1 MKQNDGLL
9 FLPYTT
15 HDWAVIIIS
24 VLGTVFRL
32 HLVTINKDNRQKITF
47 TEYINAICISGIM
60 TLGLYELA
68 ISKQW
73 KIEQLYIPFAL
84 IIISSKVII
93 DWLFMS
99 KDGKIF
105 IISTFKMFIETLLKN
120 FGYEK
125 NTTTHSDN
133 PSAD

>member
-9 FLPYTT
+9 SLPYNS
-15 HDWAVIIIS
+15 HDYIVLIIAI
-24 VLGTVFRL
+24 LGTIFRL
-32 HLVTINKDNRQKITF
+32 HLVTLNKDNRQKISF
-47 TEYINAICISGIM
+47 AEYVNTICISGIM

-84 IIISSKVII
+84 IIISSKVIV

-99 KDGKIF
+99 EDGKIF
-105 IISTFKMFIETLLKN
+105 IISTFKMFIESILKN
-120 FGYEK
+120 YGYEK
-125 NTTTHSDN
+125 NTSSSDN
-133 PSAD
+133 PPAN

>member
-15 HDWAVIIIS
+15 HDWAVVIIS
-24 VLGTVFRL
+24 ILGTIFRL

-47 TEYINAICISGIM
+47 TEYVNAICISGIM

-99 KDGKIF
+99 EDGKIF
-105 IISTFKMFIETLLKN
+105 IISTFKMFIETFLKN

-125 NTTTHSDN
+125 NNNSND
-133 PSAD
+133 S

>member
-1 MKQNDGLL
+1 MKQNDGRLV
-9 FLPYTT
+9 LPYTT
-15 HDWAVIIIS
+15 HDWAVVIIS
-24 VLGTVFRL
+24 VLGTIFRL
-32 HLVTINKDNRQKITF
+32 HLVTINKDNRQKITLA
-47 TEYINAICISGIM
+47 EYLNAICISGIM

-105 IISTFKMFIETLLKN
+105 IISTFKMFIETFLKN

-125 NTTTHSDN
+125 NNNSND
-133 PSAD
+133 S

>member
-15 HDWAVIIIS
+15 HDWAVVIIS
-24 VLGTVFRL
+24 VLGTIFRL

-125 NTTTHSDN
+125 NNNSND
-133 PSAD
+133 S

>member
-1 MKQNDGLL
+1 MTQNDGLL

-15 HDWAVIIIS
+15 HDWAVVIIS

>member
-15 HDWAVIIIS
+15 HDWAVVIIS

-105 IISTFKMFIETLLKN
+105 IISTFKMFIETFLKN

-125 NTTTHSDN
+125 NNNSND
-133 PSAD
+133 S

>member
-15 HDWAVIIIS
+15 HDWAVVIIS
-24 VLGTVFRL
+24 VLGTIFRL

-125 NTTTHSDN
+125 NNTNSDN

>member
-1 MKQNDGLL
+1 MTQNNRLL

-15 HDWAVIIIS
+15 HDWAVVIIS

-47 TEYINAICISGIM
+47 AEYINAICISGIM

-125 NTTTHSDN
+125 NNTHSDN

>member
-15 HDWAVIIIS
+15 HDWAVVIIS
-24 VLGTVFRL
+24 VLGTIFRL

-73 KIEQLYIPFAL
+73 KIEQLYITFAL

-125 NTTTHSDN
+125 NNNSND
-133 PSAD
+133 S

>member
-9 FLPYTT
+9 TFPYNN
-15 HDWAVIIIS
+15 HDWIVLIIS

-32 HLVTINKDNRQKITF
+32 HLVHTNKDNRQKITF
-47 TEYINAICISGIM
+47 DDYMNTICVSGIM
-60 TLGLYELA
+60 TLGFYELA

-125 NTTTHSDN
+125 NTTHSDN

>member
-1 MKQNDGLL
+1 MTQNDGLL
-9 FLPYTT
+9 FFPYTT
-15 HDWAVIIIS
+15 HDCAVIIIS

-125 NTTTHSDN
+125 NNTNSDN

>member
-24 VLGTVFRL
+24 VLGTIFRL
-32 HLVTINKDNRQKITF
+32 HLVTLNKDNRQKISF

-105 IISTFKMFIETLLKN
+105 IISTFKMFIETILRN

-125 NTTTHSDN
+125 NTTNSGDS
-133 PSAD
+133 PAD

>member
-9 FLPYTT
+9 FVPYTT

-24 VLGTVFRL
+24 VLGTIFRL
-32 HLVTINKDNRQKITF
+32 HLVTLNKDNRQKITF

-105 IISTFKMFIETLLKN
+105 IISTFKMFIETILRN

-125 NTTTHSDN
+125 NTSNSGDS
-133 PSAD
+133 PAD

>member
-60 TLGLYELA
+60 TLGIYELA

-93 DWLFMS
+93 DWLFIS

-105 IISTFKMFIETLLKN
+105 IISTFKMFIETLLKD

-125 NTTTHSDN
+125 NNTTHSDN

>member
-1 MKQNDGLL
+1 MNQNDGLL
-9 FLPYTT
+9 FFPYTT
-15 HDWAVIIIS
+15 HDWSVVIIS
-24 VLGTVFRL
+24 VLGTIFRL

-125 NTTTHSDN
+125 NTTNSGDPT
-133 PSAD
+133 AD

>member
-24 VLGTVFRL
+24 VLGTIFRL
-32 HLVTINKDNRQKITF
+32 HLVTLNKDNRQKITF

-105 IISTFKMFIETLLKN
+105 IISTFKMFIETILRN

-125 NTTTHSDN
+125 NTTNTGDS
-133 PSAD
+133 SAD

>member
-15 HDWAVIIIS
+15 HDWAVVIIS
-24 VLGTVFRL
+24 VLGTIFRL

-73 KIEQLYIPFAL
+73 KIEQLYIQFAL

-125 NTTTHSDN
+125 NNTNSDN

>member
-15 HDWAVIIIS
+15 HDWAVVIIS
-24 VLGTVFRL
+24 VLGTIFRL

-47 TEYINAICISGIM
+47 TEYLNAICISGIM

-125 NTTTHSDN
+125 NNTNSDN

>member
-15 HDWAVIIIS
+15 HDWAVVIIS

-125 NTTTHSDN
+125 NNNSND
-133 PSAD
+133 S

>member
-9 FLPYTT
+9 FVPYTT

-24 VLGTVFRL
+24 VLGTIFRL
-32 HLVTINKDNRQKITF
+32 HLVTLNKDNRQKITF

-105 IISTFKMFIETLLKN
+105 IISTFKMFIETILRN

-125 NTTTHSDN
+125 NTTNTGDS
-133 PSAD
+133 SAD

>member
-1 MKQNDGLL
+1 MTQNDGLL

-15 HDWAVIIIS
+15 HDCAVIIIS

-47 TEYINAICISGIM
+47 TEYVNAICISGIM

-99 KDGKIF
+99 EDGKIF
-105 IISTFKMFIETLLKN
+105 IISTFKMFIETFLKN

-125 NTTTHSDN
+125 NNNSND
-133 PSAD
+133 S

>member
-15 HDWAVIIIS
+15 HDWAVVIIS

-32 HLVTINKDNRQKITF
+32 HLVTLNKDNRQKITF

>member
-15 HDWAVIIIS
+15 HDWAVVIIS
-24 VLGTVFRL
+24 VLGTIFRL

-73 KIEQLYIPFAL
+73 KIEQFYIPFAL

>member
-24 VLGTVFRL
+24 ILGTVFRL

-125 NTTTHSDN
+125 NTTNSGDS
-133 PSAD
+133 PAD

>member
-15 HDWAVIIIS
+15 HDWAVVIIS
-24 VLGTVFRL
+24 ILGTVFRL

-125 NTTTHSDN
+125 NNNSND
-133 PSAD
+133 S

>member
-15 HDWAVIIIS
+15 HDWAVVIIS

-125 NTTTHSDN
+125 NNTNSDN

>member
-15 HDWAVIIIS
+15 HDWAVVIIS

-99 KDGKIF
+99 KDGKIL

-125 NTTTHSDN
+125 NTTNSGDS
-133 PSAD
+133 PAD

>member
-15 HDWAVIIIS
+15 HDWAVVIIS
-24 VLGTVFRL
+24 VLGTIFRL

-73 KIEQLYIPFAL
+73 KI
-84 IIISSKVII
+84 
-93 DWLFMS
+93 
-99 KDGKIF
+99 
-105 IISTFKMFIETLLKN
+105 
-120 FGYEK
+120 
-125 NTTTHSDN
+125 
-133 PSAD
+133 

>member
-15 HDWAVIIIS
+15 HDWAVVIIS

-73 KIEQLYIPFAL
+73 KIEQLYIQFAL

-125 NTTTHSDN
+125 NNTNSDN

>member
-15 HDWAVIIIS
+15 HDWAVVIIS
-24 VLGTVFRL
+24 VLGTIFRL
-32 HLVTINKDNRQKITF
+32 HLVTINTDNRQKITF

-125 NTTTHSDN
+125 NNNSND
-133 PSAD
+133 S

>member
-9 FLPYTT
+9 LLPYTT
-15 HDWAVIIIS
+15 HDWAVVIIS
-24 VLGTVFRL
+24 VLGTIFRL

-125 NTTTHSDN
+125 NNTNSDN

>member
-15 HDWAVIIIS
+15 HDWAVVIIS

-68 ISKQW
+68 ISKQR

-125 NTTTHSDN
+125 NTTNSGDS
-133 PSAD
+133 PAD

>member
-9 FLPYTT
+9 FAPYTT

-125 NTTTHSDN
+125 NNTNSDN

>member
-15 HDWAVIIIS
+15 HDWAVVIIS
-24 VLGTVFRL
+24 VLGTIFRL

-47 TEYINAICISGIM
+47 AEYINAICISGIM

>member
-1 MKQNDGLL
+1 MNQNDGLL

-15 HDWAVIIIS
+15 HDWAVVIIS
-24 VLGTVFRL
+24 VLGTIFRL

-125 NTTTHSDN
+125 NTTHSDN

>member
-1 MKQNDGLL
+1 MK
-9 FLPYTT
+9 
-15 HDWAVIIIS
+15 
-24 VLGTVFRL
+24 
-32 HLVTINKDNRQKITF
+32 
-47 TEYINAICISGIM
+47 AIHN
-60 TLGLYELA
+60 YELA

-84 IIISSKVII
+84 IIISSKDII

-105 IISTFKMFIETLLKN
+105 IISTFKMFIETLLKD

-125 NTTTHSDN
+125 NTTHSDN

>member
-15 HDWAVIIIS
+15 HDWAVVIIS
-24 VLGTVFRL
+24 VLGTIFRL

-125 NTTTHSDN
+125 NTTNSGDS
-133 PSAD
+133 PAD

>member
-1 MKQNDGLL
+1 MVQNDGLL
-9 FLPYTT
+9 TFPYTS
-15 HDWAVIIIS
+15 HDWIVIIIAS
-24 VLGTVFRL
+24 LGTIFRIF
-32 HLVTINKDNRQKITF
+32 LVNQNKDSKQKLGIS
-47 TEYINAICISGIM
+47 EYINTVCISGMM

-93 DWLFMS
+93 DWLFMT

-105 IISTFKMFIETLLKN
+105 IISTFKMFIETILKN

-125 NTTTHSDN
+125 NNSTTDN
-133 PSAD
+133 DGNVV

>member
-15 HDWAVIIIS
+15 HDWAVVIIS
-24 VLGTVFRL
+24 VLGTIFRL

-125 NTTTHSDN
+125 NTTNSDN
-133 PSAD
+133 LSAD

>member
-9 FLPYTT
+9 LLPYTT
-15 HDWAVIIIS
+15 HDWAVVIIS

-47 TEYINAICISGIM
+47 TEYVNAICISGIM

-125 NTTTHSDN
+125 NNTNSDN